1 MKKILFAILMILII
15 STTSGCGSNDTKNA
29 DQNKPNVSQS
39 TNNSE
44 EKIKVTKIVSNSNL
58 IAKAMNIDNEKAVE
72 IDGILSA
79 IGLEK
84 ITSMYKMT
92 DTAYQITAPPLSN
105 QKVDVILVMYVKPNN
120 TIDKI
125 IFRNNKLYESG
136 NILNTLTGTILSDNE
151 RNIAMREA
159 ERAVKSILK
168 DPDSAKF
175 SGNYWVTKNNNII
188 RVVGT
193 VYAKNSLNAVVLS
206 KFFVDMDSKYK
217 IIVKNKIFYIERR
230 FLIC

>member
-15 STTSGCGSNDTKNA
+15 SITAGCGSNDTKNA
-29 DQNKPNVSQS
+29 DQNKPNVSQL

-44 EKIKVTKIVSNSNL
+44 EKIKVTKIASNSNL

-120 TIDKI
+120 SIDKI
-125 IFRNNKLYESG
+125 VFRNNKLYESG

-168 DPDSAKF
+168 DSTSAKF

-193 VYAKNSLNAVVLS
+193 VYAKNSLNAIVLS

-217 IIVKNKIFYIERR
+217 VIDVKAEA
-230 FLIC
+230 L

>member
-1 MKKILFAILMILII
+1 MKKILFAILIILII
-15 STTSGCGSNDTKNA
+15 SITAGCGSNDTKNA
-29 DQNKPNVSQS
+29 DQNKPNVSQL

-44 EKIKVTKIVSNSNL
+44 EKIKVTKIASNSNL

-120 TIDKI
+120 SIDKI
-125 IFRNNKLYESG
+125 VFRNNKLYESG

-168 DPDSAKF
+168 DPASAKF

-217 IIVKNKIFYIERR
+217 VIDVKAEA
-230 FLIC
+230 L

>member
-15 STTSGCGSNDTKNA
+15 STISGCGSNDTKNA

-44 EKIKVTKIVSNSNL
+44 EKIKVTKIASNSNL

-217 IIVKNKIFYIERR
+217 VIDVKAES
-230 FLIC
+230 L

>member
-1 MKKILFAILMILII
+1 VMKKILFAILMILII
-15 STTSGCGSNDTKNA
+15 SITAGCGSNDTKNA
-29 DQNKPNVSQS
+29 DQNKPNVSQL

-44 EKIKVTKIVSNSNL
+44 EKIKVTKIASNSNL

-120 TIDKI
+120 SIDKI
-125 IFRNNKLYESG
+125 VFRNNKLYESG

-217 IIVKNKIFYIERR
+217 VIDVKAES
-230 FLIC
+230 L

>member
-15 STTSGCGSNDTKNA
+15 STISGCGSNDTKNA
-29 DQNKPNVSQS
+29 DKNKPNVSQS

-44 EKIKVTKIVSNSNL
+44 EKIKVTKIASNSNL

-105 QKVDVILVMYVKPNN
+105 QKVDVILVMYIKPNN
-120 TIDKI
+120 IIDKI
-125 IFRNNKLYESG
+125 VFRNNKLYESG

-151 RNIAMREA
+151 RN
-159 ERAVKSILK
+159 
-168 DPDSAKF
+168 
-175 SGNYWVTKNNNII
+175 
-188 RVVGT
+188 
-193 VYAKNSLNAVVLS
+193 
-206 KFFVDMDSKYK
+206 MDSKYK
-217 IIVKNKIFYIERR
+217 VIDVKAES
-230 FLIC
+230 L

>member
-44 EKIKVTKIVSNSNL
+44 EKIKVTNIVSNSNL

-217 IIVKNKIFYIERR
+217 VIDVKAES
-230 FLIC
+230 L

>member
-1 MKKILFAILMILII
+1 
-15 STTSGCGSNDTKNA
+15 
-29 DQNKPNVSQS
+29 
-39 TNNSE
+39 
-44 EKIKVTKIVSNSNL
+44 
-58 IAKAMNIDNEKAVE
+58 MNIDNEKAVE

-120 TIDKI
+120 SIDKI
-125 IFRNNKLYESG
+125 VFRNNKLYESG

-168 DPDSAKF
+168 DPASAKF

-193 VYAKNSLNAVVLS
+193 VHAKNSLNAVVLS

-217 IIVKNKIFYIERR
+217 VIAVKAES
-230 FLIC
+230 L

>member
-151 RNIAMREA
+151 RNIAMRES

-217 IIVKNKIFYIERR
+217 VIDVKAES
-230 FLIC
+230 L

>member
-29 DQNKPNVSQS
+29 DQNKPNVSQL

-44 EKIKVTKIVSNSNL
+44 EKIKVTKIASNSNL

-168 DPDSAKF
+168 DPTSAKF

-193 VYAKNSLNAVVLS
+193 VYATNSLNAIVLS

-217 IIVKNKIFYIERR
+217 VIDVKAES
-230 FLIC
+230 L

>member
-15 STTSGCGSNDTKNA
+15 SITAGCGSNDTKNA
-29 DQNKPNVSQS
+29 DQNKPNVSQL

-44 EKIKVTKIVSNSNL
+44 EKIKVTKIASNSNL

-120 TIDKI
+120 SIDKI
-125 IFRNNKLYESG
+125 VFRNNKLYESG

-168 DPDSAKF
+168 DPTSAKF

-193 VYAKNSLNAVVLS
+193 VYATNSLNAIVLS

-217 IIVKNKIFYIERR
+217 VIDVKAEA
-230 FLIC
+230 L

>member
-44 EKIKVTKIVSNSNL
+44 EKIKVTKIASNSNL

-217 IIVKNKIFYIERR
+217 VIDEKAES
-230 FLIC
+230 L

>member
-1 MKKILFAILMILII
+1 MMKKILFAILMILII
-15 STTSGCGSNDTKNA
+15 SITAGCGSNDTKNA
-29 DQNKPNVSQS
+29 DQNKPNVSQL

-44 EKIKVTKIVSNSNL
+44 EKIKITKIASNSNL

-120 TIDKI
+120 SIDKI
-125 IFRNNKLYESG
+125 VFRNNKLYESG

-217 IIVKNKIFYIERR
+217 VIDVKAES
-230 FLIC
+230 L

>member
-15 STTSGCGSNDTKNA
+15 SITAGCGSNDTKNA

-44 EKIKVTKIVSNSNL
+44 EKIKVTKIASNSNL

-105 QKVDVILVMYVKPNN
+105 QKVDIILVMYVKPNN
-120 TIDKI
+120 SIDKI
-125 IFRNNKLYESG
+125 VFRNNKLYESG

-168 DPDSAKF
+168 DPTSAKF

-217 IIVKNKIFYIERR
+217 VIDVKAEA
-230 FLIC
+230 L

>member
-44 EKIKVTKIVSNSNL
+44 EKIKVTKIASNSNL

-193 VYAKNSLNAVVLS
+193 VYANNSLNAVVLS

-217 IIVKNKIFYIERR
+217 VIDVKAES
-230 FLIC
+230 L

>member
-1 MKKILFAILMILII
+1 MKKILFAILIILII
-15 STTSGCGSNDTKNA
+15 SITAGCGSNDTKNA
-29 DQNKPNVSQS
+29 DQNKPNVSQL

-44 EKIKVTKIVSNSNL
+44 EKIKVTKIASNSNL

-105 QKVDVILVMYVKPNN
+105 QKVDIILVMYVKPNN
-120 TIDKI
+120 SIDKI
-125 IFRNNKLYESG
+125 VFRNNKLYESG

-168 DPDSAKF
+168 DPTSAKF

-188 RVVGT
+188 RVIGT

-217 IIVKNKIFYIERR
+217 VIDVKAEA
-230 FLIC
+230 L

>member
-29 DQNKPNVSQS
+29 DQNKPNVSQL

-44 EKIKVTKIVSNSNL
+44 EKIKVTKIASNSNL

-120 TIDKI
+120 SIDKI
-125 IFRNNKLYESG
+125 VFRNNKLYESG

-168 DPDSAKF
+168 DPASAKF

-193 VYAKNSLNAVVLS
+193 VHAKNSLNAVVLS

-217 IIVKNKIFYIERR
+217 VIAVKAES
-230 FLIC
+230 L

>member
-29 DQNKPNVSQS
+29 DQNKLNVSQS

-105 QKVDVILVMYVKPNN
+105 QKVDIILVMYVKPNN
-120 TIDKI
+120 SIDKI
-125 IFRNNKLYESG
+125 VFRNNKLYESG

-168 DPDSAKF
+168 DPASAKF

-193 VYAKNSLNAVVLS
+193 VHAKNSLNAVVLS

-217 IIVKNKIFYIERR
+217 VIAVKAES
-230 FLIC
+230 L

>member
-15 STTSGCGSNDTKNA
+15 SITAGCGSNDTKNA
-29 DQNKPNVSQS
+29 DQNKPNVSQL

-44 EKIKVTKIVSNSNL
+44 EKIKVTKIASNSNL

-120 TIDKI
+120 SIDKI
-125 IFRNNKLYESG
+125 VFRNNKLYESG

-168 DPDSAKF
+168 DPASAKF

-217 IIVKNKIFYIERR
+217 VIDVKAES
-230 FLIC
+230 L

>member
-15 STTSGCGSNDTKNA
+15 SITAGCGSNDTKNA
-29 DQNKPNVSQS
+29 DQNKPNVSQL

-44 EKIKVTKIVSNSNL
+44 EKIKVTKIASNSNL

-168 DPDSAKF
+168 DPTSAKF

-193 VYAKNSLNAVVLS
+193 VYATNSLNAIVLS

-217 IIVKNKIFYIERR
+217 VIDVKAEA
-230 FLIC
+230 L

>member
-29 DQNKPNVSQS
+29 DQNKLNVSQS

-120 TIDKI
+120 SIDKI
-125 IFRNNKLYESG
+125 VFRNNKLYESG

-168 DPDSAKF
+168 DPASAKF

-193 VYAKNSLNAVVLS
+193 VHAKNSLNAVVLS

-217 IIVKNKIFYIERR
+217 VIAVKAES
-230 FLIC
+230 L

>member
-1 MKKILFAILMILII
+1 MMKKILFAILMILII

-29 DQNKPNVSQS
+29 DQNKLNVSQS

-84 ITSMYKMT
+84 ITSMHKMT

-120 TIDKI
+120 SIDKI
-125 IFRNNKLYESG
+125 VFRNNKLYESG

-168 DPDSAKF
+168 DPASAKF

-217 IIVKNKIFYIERR
+217 VIAVKAES
-230 FLIC
+230 L

>member
-1 MKKILFAILMILII
+1 MMKKILFAILMILII
-15 STTSGCGSNDTKNA
+15 SITAGCGSNDTKNA
-29 DQNKPNVSQS
+29 DQNKPNVSQL

-44 EKIKVTKIVSNSNL
+44 EKIKVTKIASNSNL

-120 TIDKI
+120 SIDKI
-125 IFRNNKLYESG
+125 VFRNNKLYESG

-168 DPDSAKF
+168 DPTSAKF

-193 VYAKNSLNAVVLS
+193 VYATNSLNAIVLS

-217 IIVKNKIFYIERR
+217 VIDVKAEA
-230 FLIC
+230 L